1 MLTIRLRRQ
10 GAKKSPFYRLVVID
24 SRAASDGRA
33 LEVVGHY
40 DPTADPEALTVQRGR
55 VDHWVAQGAQM
66 SDTVR
71 TLIARNPA
79 AAADVEAEADAGG
92 PAAATPAAEAPAAGE
107 SAVS

>member
-24 SRAASDGRA
+24 SRSARDGRA

-40 DPTADPEALTVQRGR
+40 DPTVQPEALTVKIDRIE
-55 VDHWVAQGAQM
+55 HWVARGAQM

-79 AAADVEAEADAGG
+79 AAAASEE
-92 PAAATPAAEAPAAGE
+92 AAESAAAPAAP
-107 SAVS
+107 AVS

>member
-10 GAKKSPFYRLVVID
+10 GAKKSPFYRVVVID
-24 SRAASDGRA
+24 SRSARDGRA
-33 LEVVGHY
+33 REVVGHY
-40 DPTADPEALTVQRGR
+40 DPTAQPEALVVKRDR
-55 VDHWVAQGAQM
+55 IAHWVARGAQM

-79 AAADVEAEADAGG
+79 AAAAGAEEA
-92 PAAATPAAEAPAAGE
+92 APAE

>member
-24 SRAASDGRA
+24 SRSARDGRA

-40 DPTADPEALTVQRGR
+40 DPTVQPEALTVKIDRIE
-55 VDHWVAQGAQM
+55 HWVALGAQM

-79 AAADVEAEADAGG
+79 AAAAAGG
-92 PAAATPAAEAPAAGE
+92 EEAAESAAAPAA
-107 SAVS
+107 S

>member
-24 SRAASDGRA
+24 SRSARDGRA

-40 DPTADPEALTVQRGR
+40 DPTAQPETLTVKRDR
-55 VDHWVAQGAQM
+55 VEHWVARGARM

-71 TLIARNPA
+71 TLIARHPA
-79 AAADVEAEADAGG
+79 APDGEA
-92 PAAATPAAEAPAAGE
+92 APAE
-107 SAVS
+107 PAVS

>member
-24 SRAASDGRA
+24 SRSARDGRA

-40 DPTADPEALTVQRGR
+40 DPTAQPEALTVKRERVEHWTARGAR
-55 VDHWVAQGAQM
+55 M

-71 TLIARNPA
+71 TLLARHPA
-79 AAADVEAEADAGG
+79 
-92 PAAATPAAEAPAAGE
+92 APAADGEPARAAGGASAPVE

>member
-24 SRAASDGRA
+24 SRSARDGRA

-40 DPTADPEALTVQRGR
+40 DPTAQPEALTVRRERIEHWTARGAR
-55 VDHWVAQGAQM
+55 P

-71 TLIARNPA
+71 TLLARHPA
-79 AAADVEAEADAGG
+79 APAG
-92 PAAATPAAEAPAAGE
+92 ESAPAAGGEPAPVE
-107 SAVS
+107 SALS